1 MHMTNNHSEGAEG
14 FRLGPES
21 RVVLH
26 RHCGRY
32 VVAVVVDEGPYSRAE
47 AEGVADALRE
57 ACGGWVTKS
66 AAAHRLG
73 LSTQMVDVLRRNGT
87 LVSRTDA
94 AGHALICVKSLGEE
108 LRRRAA

>member
-1 MHMTNNHSEGAEG
+1 MTNNYDDGAEG
-14 FRLGPES
+14 YRLGADA

-26 RHCGRY
+26 RSRGRY
-32 VVAVVVDEGPYSRAE
+32 AVAVVADEGPYSRAE

-57 ACGGWVTKS
+57 AHGGWVTKA

-94 AGHALICVKSLGEE
+94 AGHALICVKSLAEE
-108 LRRRAA
+108 LRRRVS